1 MPFGF
6 KNAPG
11 VFQREMQRVLKDRLN
26 RGVMVF
32 IDDIMIHTKSIE
44 EHEELVRWV
53 LQRLV
58 EEKYYANPDKCE
70 FLKKEISF
78 LGHIINDQGISVQQ
92 HKVKAVA
99 SWPVPTTVKE
109 VKGFLGLTNYY
120 RKFVNE
126 YSRVAVPLTE
136 MTKKPKKVVNG
147 KTHRSQISQTKAADS
162 KFSWGPAQQKAFDE
176 LKARL
181 VSAPILAHPDPSR
194 QYILHTD
201 ASGFAIAGVLSQEQ
215 KDGTVRPVAYYS
227 HKMGPSERNYKVT
240 EQELLAIVKA
250 VQYWR
255 CYLEGNPHPVKI
267 HTDHQG
273 LQWLNT
279 KAELNGRQARWVEE
293 LSDFDFQ
300 VLYLPGPQ
308 NAAADALSR
317 RVDLQPTEEAGV
329 VASAPQ
335 KPRLKLQLDAIPA
348 VTEVEAWEV
357 KGECLPFLAE
367 LKRTAAADP
376 YYAAKLAETTPTDGL
391 TRAEGLIWTSDGILH
406 VPNDREIRRKL
417 LFEMHDAPTGGHLG
431 GRKTVH
437 RIQKAFWWEGM
448 RTEIQDYIKGCV
460 TCAAAKSSQQ
470 LPAGLLQPLPIPS
483 RPWESIHI
491 DFVGPLPKTDNYED
505 FILLV
510 KDRFTKMGHFIP
522 TTTNVTAGK
531 TAKLLMENVLKLHG
545 LPRSIISDRDPR
557 FTAKVWQELLEAW
570 RH

>member
-1 MPFGF
+1 MFDALQGSLLFSKLDLTKGFWQIPMDAASRHILAMSTPIGLVEPLYMPFGF

-32 IDDIMIHTKSIE
+32 IDDIMIHTKTVE
-44 EHEELVRWV
+44 EHEELVKWV

-70 FLKKEISF
+70 FFKTEISF
-78 LGHIINDQGISVQQ
+78 LGHIINAEGISVQQ

-99 SWPVPTTVKE
+99 SWPVPKTVKE

-120 RKFVNE
+120 RKFVHE
-126 YSRVAVPLTE
+126 YSKVAVPLTE
-136 MTKKPKKVVNG
+136 MTKKPKKTVANG
-147 KTHRSQISQTKAADS
+147 KNRQSRPSQTKADAN
-162 KFSWGPAQQKAFDE
+162 FHWGPEQQKAFDE

-181 VSAPILAHPDPSR
+181 VSAPILAHPNPTR

-215 KDGTVRPVAYYS
+215 TDGSVRPVAYYS

-240 EQELLAIVKA
+240 EQELLAIVRA

-279 KAELNGRQARWVEE
+279 KAELSGRQARWVEE
-293 LSDFDFQ
+293 LSDFNFQ

-329 VASAPQ
+329 VAADAPL
-335 KPRLKLQLDAIPA
+335 KPRLKLQLGAIPE
-348 VTEVEAWEV
+348 VTLVDSKTWEV

-367 LKRTAAADP
+367 LKNAAAADP
-376 YYAAKLAETTPTDGL
+376 YYTAKLAEQTPSDGL
-391 TRAEGLIWTSDGILH
+391 TRADLD
-406 VPNDREIRRKL
+406 
-417 LFEMHDAPTGGHLG
+417 
-431 GRKTVH
+431 
-437 RIQKAFWWEGM
+437 
-448 RTEIQDYIKGCV
+448 
-460 TCAAAKSSQQ
+460 
-470 LPAGLLQPLPIPS
+470 
-483 RPWESIHI
+483 
-491 DFVGPLPKTDNYED
+491 
-505 FILLV
+505 
-510 KDRFTKMGHFIP
+510 
-522 TTTNVTAGK
+522 
-531 TAKLLMENVLKLHG
+531 
-545 LPRSIISDRDPR
+545 
-557 FTAKVWQELLEAW
+557 
-570 RH
+570 